1 MHYNRSTFI
10 TAIITVTFFIVVF
23 AAFTVL
29 VVLNNIQRKRKFLM
43 EQKNRESAFREEMLH
58 AQLEM
63 QEHTFR
69 TISQEIHDN
78 VGQILGIVKL
88 NLNIL
93 TADPSAQQHLFY
105 LKEQVNQAITELRNL
120 SNGYFGEQLAV
131 TGLHDAVRNQLQH
144 LERTGLFSISF
155 VSEINGMQI
164 DANKTIFL
172 YRMVQESLNNIV
184 KHASANH
191 IDVQLLYREDR
202 IHILIA
208 DNGKGFDDEEGI
220 FSRGIGLRSIRQR
233 AEMIHATVAVNS
245 VVNKGTAIHLTCKP
259 DGT

>member
-1 MHYNRSTFI
+1 
-10 TAIITVTFFIVVF
+10 
-23 AAFTVL
+23 
-29 VVLNNIQRKRKFLM
+29 
-43 EQKNRESAFREEMLH
+43 
-58 AQLEM
+58 
-63 QEHTFR
+63 
-69 TISQEIHDN
+69 
-78 VGQILGIVKL
+78 
-88 NLNIL
+88 
-93 TADPSAQQHLFY
+93 
-105 LKEQVNQAITELRNL
+105 
-120 SNGYFGEQLAV
+120 
-131 TGLHDAVRNQLQH
+131 LQH
-144 LERTGLFSISF
+144 LERTGLFSIGF
-155 VSEINGMQI
+155 VSEIDGMQI

-191 IDVQLLYREDR
+191 IDVQLLYREEH

-208 DNGKGFDDEEGI
+208 DNGKGFGDEEGI